1 MKRLKDYLKKKE
13 RELLIIHYTRKKKYI
28 NYYWKFLKLF
38 YYEDY
43 IKFKRD

>member
-1 MKRLKDYLKKKE
+1 MKRLKDYLKKKRE
-13 RELLIIHYTRKKKYI
+13 RVINYTLYTKKKYI
-28 NYYWKFLKLF
+28 NYYWKFLLF